1 MSWLDCILNKIARS
15 IIMKITQKRSS
26 KHINF
31 TFYDTYFNYHAED
44 KNDEKDLYIHYSELT
59 DKTSEIV
66 DKIVWYDRA
75 GIFWCFLGI
84 IQIGHAVYLDLPLTG
99 KGFWLGVGLLSLL
112 VGRFTKVKYTKVET
126 KFGFF
131 HILHDKN
138 YDAILH
144 ELQTRRNLIK
154 EDAGDKEDDV
164 EVQKQ
169 TIWNGVI
176 NAASAITNNVT
187 EVLDFFKLAQKDPN
201 PTDDD
206 SKFWNKASIT
216 FDNRF
221 REPDEVDGS
230 DPTAVPCVIFKTI
243 MEGFG
248 FMESF
253 DWKEIYAPEMLI
265 EKTNSVLTK
274 LSLDT
279 ISQQENDDMN
289 KGVKEAG
296 DDPELI
302 SHTNV
307 TKLEKIIGDR
317 GHKAL
322 WFDEGGDSFM
332 LFIVKPGVYD
342 SLVSTELDE
351 IHSFTMQP
359 Y

>member
-1 MSWLDCILNKIARS
+1 
-15 IIMKITQKRSS
+15 MKITQKRSS
-26 KHINF
+26 KHITF
-31 TFYDTYFNYHAED
+31 TFYDTYLNYHAED

-59 DKTSEIV
+59 DKTSESV
-66 DKIVWYDRA
+66 DKIVWYERA
-75 GIFWCFLGI
+75 GIFWCFIGI
-84 IQIGHAVYLDLPLTG
+84 IQIGHAAYLDLPLTG

-138 YDAILH
+138 HNAVLH
-144 ELQTRRNLIK
+144 ELQARRSLIM
-154 EDAGDKEDDV
+154 EDAENKEDDV
-164 EVQKQ
+164 EAKKQ
-169 TIWNGVI
+169 TVWNGVI

-187 EVLDFFKLAQKDPN
+187 EVLDFLKLAQKDLD
-201 PTDDD
+201 PTDGD
-206 SKFWNKASIT
+206 SKFWRKARIT

-221 REPDEVDGS
+221 REPDEIDGS
-230 DPTAVPCVIFKTI
+230 DPTVVPCVIFKTI

-253 DWKEIYAPEMLI
+253 DWKEIYSPDMLI
-265 EKTNSVLTK
+265 EKTNQVLTT

-279 ISQQENDDMN
+279 ISQQESYDMN
-289 KGVKEAG
+289 KEVKEAD

-302 SHTNV
+302 SHISV
-307 TKLEKIIGDR
+307 TKLEKIIGNR

-332 LFIVKPGVYD
+332 LFIVKPDVYD

-351 IHSFTMQP
+351 IHRFTVQP
-359 Y
+359 F

>member
-1 MSWLDCILNKIARS
+1 MQ
-15 IIMKITQKRSS
+15 ITQKRSS
-26 KHINF
+26 KHITF

-44 KNDEKDLYIHYSELT
+44 KNDEKNLYIDYSELT
-59 DKTSEIV
+59 GKTSEIV

-84 IQIGHAVYLDLPLTG
+84 IQIGHAVYFDLPLTG

-112 VGRFTKVKYTKVET
+112 VGRFTKVKYTKVGT

-144 ELQTRRNLIK
+144 ELQKRRNLIM
-154 EDAGDKEDDV
+154 EGAGNKEDDV

-169 TIWNGVI
+169 TAWDNVI
-176 NAASAITNNVT
+176 NAASAITNNVK
-187 EVLDFFKLAQKDPN
+187 EVLDFFTLAQKDPN
-201 PTDDD
+201 PTDGD
-206 SKFWNKASIT
+206 SKFWHKASIT
-216 FDNRF
+216 FDYRRF

-230 DPTAVPCVIFKTI
+230 EPAAVPCVIFKTI

-248 FMESF
+248 FMETF
-253 DWKEIYAPEMLI
+253 DWKEIYDSEVLI
-265 EKTNSVLTK
+265 EKTNRVLTK

-279 ISQQENDDMN
+279 ISRQESDDIN
-289 KGVKEAG
+289 KEVKEAG
-296 DDPELI
+296 DDSELI
-302 SHTNV
+302 SHINI
-307 TKLEKIIGDR
+307 TKLEKIIGNR

-332 LFIVKPGVYD
+332 LFIVRPDVYD
-342 SLVSTELDE
+342 SLVSKQLDE
-351 IHSFTMQP
+351 IHSFTIQP
-359 Y
+359 F